1 MLRNLVPALGAL
13 ALCSAAPAQE
23 IAKGLYLDGWVD
35 TVFSVVNQPNYIPT
49 AAAFSQQDASTDF
62 YAKASLKVGWNV
74 TDRVKTKINLWYNN
88 GDAAFAG
95 ATTAGDNFYM
105 REAYIAVDA
114 GNGITWTVG
123 KFINH
128 LGWTSA
134 EPTGLFRVNPGIIAA
149 GTVTGFYGGP
159 DPIGTTIGWANA
171 GGDFAGLVSITNGFY
186 RSKDG
191 LNSASVDNGT
201 IQGKNDLGIG
211 LDLTFNFLKDKAS
224 SVNLEMAWD
233 QHSSTPVTAPN
244 PTWSGKAGYVYQYGL
259 NTTLKP
265 GGKDGALM
273 IGGEVIYKVSQSED
287 RDNFASTRHNREDLA
302 WGLLAN
308 FALDTA
314 TPMSVTAAFNQVNPF
329 FGGHGGN
336 GFYANFV
343 GNDPNANNFTQYWT
357 YRGAVVNEL
366 ALAVL
371 TNPFK
376 DSNFGLNFEIA
387 HTLVEGHTVTPNA
400 PSNPFQGQ
408 ATREPGNNQTTI
420 SIEAIAVIP

>member
-35 TVFSVVNQPNYIPT
+35 TIFSVVNQPNYIPSAT
-49 AAAFSQQDASTDF
+49 NFSQQDVSADF

-74 TDRVKTKINLWYNN
+74 TDRVKTKINLWFCN
-88 GDAAFAG
+88 GDRDFAG
-95 ATTAGDNFYM
+95 AMPAGESFLM

-134 EPTGLFRVNPGIIAA
+134 EPTGLYRVKPGIIF
-149 GTVTGFYGGP
+149 TSGFYGGS
-159 DPIGTTIGWANA
+159 DPIGTTIGWSNA
-171 GGDFAGLVSITNGFY
+171 GGDFSGLVSITNGFY
-186 RSKDG
+186 RAKDG
-191 LNSASVDNGT
+191 LNSASVDNGS
-201 IQGKNDLGIG
+201 IQAKNDLGLG
-211 LDLTFNFLKDKAS
+211 LDLAYNFLADKAS
-224 SVNLEMAWD
+224 SVDLEFAWD
-233 QHSSTPVTAPN
+233 QHSSNPVTGIN
-244 PTWSGKAGYVYQYGL
+244 PTWTAKPGYVYQYGL
-259 NTTLKP
+259 NTTIKP
-265 GGKDGALM
+265 GGKKGNLM
-273 IGGEVIYKVSQSED
+273 VGGEVIYKVSQSED
-287 RDNFASTRHNREDLA
+287 RDNFSSTRHNREDLA
-302 WGLLAN
+302 WGFLAN
-308 FALDTA
+308 YALDTA
-314 TPMSVTAAFNQVNPF
+314 TPMSVSFAFNQVNPF
-329 FGGHGGN
+329 FDGHGGN
-336 GFYANFV
+336 SFYAEYQ
-343 GNDPNANNFTQYWT
+343 GKDPNAQNFTQYWT